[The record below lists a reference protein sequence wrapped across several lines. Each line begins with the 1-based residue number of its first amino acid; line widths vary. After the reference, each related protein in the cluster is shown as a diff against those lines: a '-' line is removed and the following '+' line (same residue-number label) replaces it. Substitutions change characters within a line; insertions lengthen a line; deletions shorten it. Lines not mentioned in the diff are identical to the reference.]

1 MNKLNNY
8 HLSSDNVENERENV
22 LNHMG
27 YVNGFFTFSRTVDG
41 SIPCR
46 FFPALEEAY
55 ETTLSKFNEMGPFKN
70 SKNNYFRISDNGGN
84 TIYRGNVMTFGKI
97 EFSVYDG
104 IETDITSTITE
115 ELNKFS
121 TTNNLNNN
129 EMETKNNTTATVAAV
144 AYSAPE
150 TNEKTQTLSRNAQ
163 VYLEKNIFTQSSL
176 DFLCLP
182 EERAKSLAQ
191 LIHETAAINKDA
203 DNQTFTG
210 AIADASNGMLT
221 ITKKLATGKPIA
233 DTHVSFHDD
242 SLYCAVHCK
251 SSEALFNGTN
261 NWRKTPGKI
270 AYGKIDAVIMD
281 MYHKGQQ
288 LLLGGKDTTLTTA
301 TDKEPAAAVEKLSIS
316 DVSANITSTIMMY
329 LKSTPDT
336 LHYLTLKGSSL
347 ESDLASFSNGV
358 IAGNINNDNIT
369 LSVLSGHSCQIS
381 TGRYTTDEQLRNAIT
396 MNVANLFV
404 GASISNI
411 TRDKVSSLVDLS
423 TIEAFY
429 INATKPLFSPAA

>member
-1 MNKLNNY
+1 MNDLKKF
-8 HLSSDNVENERENV
+8 HLSSANVENERENV

-27 YVNGFFTFSRTVDG
+27 YVNGIFAFSRTVDG

-46 FFPALEEAY
+46 FYPTLEEAY
-55 ETTLSKFNEMGPFKN
+55 ETILSKFNEMGPFKN
-70 SKNNYFRISDNGGN
+70 SKNNYFRISDNAGN
-84 TIYRGNVMTFGKI
+84 TIYRGNVMTSGKI

-104 IETDITSTITE
+104 IETDMTSTITK
-115 ELNKFS
+115 ELDKLS
-121 TTNNLNNN
+121 TTNNLINK
-129 EMETKNNTTATVAAV
+129 EMKENSITTAAAV

-150 TNEKTQTLSRNAQ
+150 TNEMTQTLSRNAQ
-163 VYLEKNIFTQSSL
+163 VYLDNNIFTQSSL

-182 EERAKSLAQ
+182 EDRAKSLAQ

-288 LLLGGKDTTLTTA
+288 LLLGDKDATITTA
-301 TDKEPAAAVEKLSIS
+301 TDKESAAAVEKLSIN

-329 LKSTPDT
+329 LKSTPDS

-347 ESDLASFSNGV
+347 ESDLATFSNGV
-358 IAGNINNDNIT
+358 IIGRLVDNNLT
-369 LSVLSGHSCQIS
+369 LSVLSGQSCEIP
-381 TGRYTTDEQLRNAIT
+381 TGRYTSDEQLRNAINI
-396 MNVANLFV
+396 NVANLFV
-404 GASISNI
+404 GASISEI
-411 TRDKVSSLVDLS
+411 TRDKVASLVDLS

-429 INATKPLFSPAA
+429 INSTKLLFSPAA

>member
-8 HLSSDNVENERENV
+8 HLSSDNVANERENV

-27 YVNGFFTFSRTVDG
+27 YVNGFFAFSRTVDG

-46 FFPALEEAY
+46 FYPTLDEAY

-84 TIYRGNVMTFGKI
+84 TIYRGTVMTSGKI
-97 EFSVYDG
+97 EFSVHDG
-104 IETDITSTITE
+104 IKANITSTITE
-115 ELNKFS
+115 ELNKLS
-121 TTNNLNNN
+121 TTNNLINN
-129 EMETKNNTTATVAAV
+129 EMKENSTTTVAAV
-144 AYSAPE
+144 TYSTPE
-150 TNEKTQTLSRNAQ
+150 TNEITQALSRNAQ
-163 VYLEKNIFTQSSL
+163 VYLDNNIFTQSSL

-182 EERAKSLAQ
+182 EDSAKSLAQ
-191 LIHETAAINKDA
+191 LVHETAANNKDA
-203 DNQTFTG
+203 DNQTFIG

-270 AYGKIDAVIMD
+270 AYGKIDTVIMD

-288 LLLGGKDTTLTTA
+288 LLLGGKDATISSATNKKPSTTA
-301 TDKEPAAAVEKLSIS
+301 EKLSIS

-336 LHYLTLKGSSL
+336 LHYLTLKGSTL
-347 ESDLASFSNGV
+347 GTDLATFSNGV

-369 LSVLSGHSCQIS
+369 LSVLSGQSCEIS
-381 TGRYTTDEQLRNAIT
+381 TSRYTTDEQLRNAIT

-429 INATKPLFSPAA
+429 INSTKPLFSPAA

>member
-8 HLSSDNVENERENV
+8 HLSSDNVANERENV

-27 YVNGFFTFSRTVDG
+27 YVNGFFAFSRTVDG

-46 FFPALEEAY
+46 FYPTLDEAY

-84 TIYRGNVMTFGKI
+84 TIYRGTVMTSGKI
-97 EFSVYDG
+97 EFSVHDG
-104 IETDITSTITE
+104 IKANITSTITE
-115 ELNKFS
+115 ELNKLS
-121 TTNNLNNN
+121 TTNNLINN
-129 EMETKNNTTATVAAV
+129 EMKENSTTTVAAV
-144 AYSAPE
+144 TYSTPE
-150 TNEKTQTLSRNAQ
+150 TNEITQALSRNAQ
-163 VYLEKNIFTQSSL
+163 VYLDNNIFTQSSL

-182 EERAKSLAQ
+182 EDSAKSLAQ
-191 LIHETAAINKDA
+191 LVHETAANNKDA
-203 DNQTFTG
+203 DNQTFIG

-270 AYGKIDAVIMD
+270 AYGKIDTVIMD

-288 LLLGGKDTTLTTA
+288 LLLGGKDATISSATNKKPSTTA
-301 TDKEPAAAVEKLSIS
+301 EKLSIS
-316 DVSANITSTIMMY
+316 DVSANITSTVMMY

-423 TIEAFY
+423 TIEAFFY
-429 INATKPLFSPAA
+429 KSTKPLISSAA

>member
-8 HLSSDNVENERENV
+8 HLSSDNVANERENV

-27 YVNGFFTFSRTVDG
+27 YVNGFFAFSRTVDG

-46 FFPALEEAY
+46 FYPTLDEAY

-84 TIYRGNVMTFGKI
+84 TIYRGTVMTSGKI
-97 EFSVYDG
+97 EFSVHDG
-104 IETDITSTITE
+104 IKANITSTITE
-115 ELNKFS
+115 ELNKLS
-121 TTNNLNNN
+121 TTNNLINN
-129 EMETKNNTTATVAAV
+129 EMKENSTTTVAAV
-144 AYSAPE
+144 TYSTPE
-150 TNEKTQTLSRNAQ
+150 TNEITQALSRNAQ
-163 VYLEKNIFTQSSL
+163 VYLDNNIFTQSSL

-182 EERAKSLAQ
+182 EDSAKSLAQ
-191 LIHETAAINKDA
+191 LVHETAANNKDA
-203 DNQTFTG
+203 DNQTFIG

-270 AYGKIDAVIMD
+270 AYGKIDTVIMD

-288 LLLGGKDTTLTTA
+288 LLLGGKDATISSATNKKPSTTA
-301 TDKEPAAAVEKLSIS
+301 EKLSIS
-316 DVSANITSTIMMY
+316 DVSANITSTVMMY

>member
-27 YVNGFFTFSRTVDG
+27 YVNGFFAFSRTVDG

-46 FFPALEEAY
+46 FYPTLDEAY

-84 TIYRGNVMTFGKI
+84 TIYRGTVMTSGKI
-97 EFSVYDG
+97 EFSVHDG
-104 IETDITSTITE
+104 IKANITSTITE
-115 ELNKFS
+115 ELNKLS
-121 TTNNLNNN
+121 TTNNLINN
-129 EMETKNNTTATVAAV
+129 EMKENSTTTVAAV
-144 AYSAPE
+144 TYSTPE
-150 TNEKTQTLSRNAQ
+150 TNEITQALSRNAQ
-163 VYLEKNIFTQSSL
+163 VYLDNNIFTQSSL

-182 EERAKSLAQ
+182 EDSAKSLAQ
-191 LIHETAAINKDA
+191 LVHETAANNKDA
-203 DNQTFTG
+203 DNQTFIG

-270 AYGKIDAVIMD
+270 AYGKIDTVIMD

-288 LLLGGKDTTLTTA
+288 LLLGGKDATISSATNKKPSTTA
-301 TDKEPAAAVEKLSIS
+301 EKLSIS
-316 DVSANITSTIMMY
+316 DVSANITSTVMMY

-423 TIEAFY
+423 TIEAFFY
-429 INATKPLFSPAA
+429 KSTKPLISSAA

>member
-1 MNKLNNY
+1 MANSQNLK
-8 HLSSDNVENERENV
+8 LSSDSMEIERENV
-22 LNHMG
+22 LNHLG
-27 YVNGFFTFSRTVDG
+27 YANGIFAFSRTVDG

-46 FFPALEEAY
+46 FYPTLEEAY
-55 ETTLSKFNEMGPFKN
+55 RTTLEKFVELGLSKD
-70 SKNNYFRISDNGGN
+70 SINNYFSISDNAGN
-84 TIYRGNVMTFGKI
+84 IIYRGNVMTSGTI
-97 EFSVYDG
+97 EFSVHYG
-104 IETDITSTITE
+104 IKTNITSTITE
-115 ELNKFS
+115 ELNKLS
-121 TTNNLNNN
+121 TTNNLINN
-129 EMETKNNTTATVAAV
+129 EMKENSTTTVAGV
-144 AYSAPE
+144 TYSTPE
-150 TNEKTQTLSRNAQ
+150 TNEMIQALSRNAQ
-163 VYLEKNIFTQSSL
+163 VYLDNNIFTQSSL

-182 EERAKSLAQ
+182 EDSAKSLAQ
-191 LIHETAAINKDA
+191 LVHETAANNKDA

-288 LLLGGKDTTLTTA
+288 LLLGVKDATLTT
-301 TDKEPAAAVEKLSIS
+301 TTTKQAAAVEKLSIS

-329 LKSTPDT
+329 LKSTPDS

-347 ESDLASFSNGV
+347 ESDLATFSNGV

-369 LSVLSGHSCQIS
+369 LSVLSGQSCEIS
-381 TGRYTTDEQLRNAIT
+381 TNRYTTDEQLRNAIT

-429 INATKPLFSPAA
+429 INSTKPLFSTAA